1 MGEQRRYRRPRQHK
15 RRPPQPVFPSE
26 NEIREQPSP
35 IPDLQATAKPSGRQ
49 PKRKIKPR
57 GRALNLAKK
66 YVRRGLKQAEHS
78 LFQARLALTRARRR
92 ADRRKREK
100 QAEREERLGGFSV
113 GRRRKQRA
121 FRVTARQAAMTVFAC
136 VALWSAYQLAGFGG
150 RYVQTRRLEAR
161 LSALHSA
168 EVQAE
173 DAQTA
178 EPAQTPEPTPVETE
192 NPTQAPAAEPTAAPA
207 KDAGQIHRV
216 SRDGRQAAGA
226 DGDAARTEP
235 RPCGVDID

>member
-1 MGEQRRYRRPRQHK
+1 
-15 RRPPQPVFPSE
+15 
-26 NEIREQPSP
+26 
-35 IPDLQATAKPSGRQ
+35 
-49 PKRKIKPR
+49 
-57 GRALNLAKK
+57 
-66 YVRRGLKQAEHS
+66 
-78 LFQARLALTRARRR
+78 
-92 ADRRKREK
+92 
-100 QAEREERLGGFSV
+100 
-113 GRRRKQRA
+113 
-121 FRVTARQAAMTVFAC
+121 MTVFAC

-192 NPTQAPAAEPTAAPA
+192 NPTQVPAAEPTAAPA
-207 KDAGQIHRV
+207 KDAVKSTRV